1 VSKTQKGELGMNHR
15 PDDRRDNAQKLQSM
29 VQNTLEN
36 IDKAEESM
44 AFTDSEEQLESIR
57 QKNER
62 RKECIESFRQEIK
75 DESQS

>member
-1 VSKTQKGELGMNHR
+1 MNHR

-62 RKECIESFRQEIK
+62 RKESIESFRQEIK

>member
-1 VSKTQKGELGMNHR
+1 MNHR
-15 PDDRRDNAQKLQSM
+15 PDDRRDNAQKLQGM
-29 VQNTLEN
+29 VQNTMEN

-62 RKECIESFRQEIK
+62 RKESIEAFRQEIK
-75 DESQS
+75 DESHT

>member
-1 VSKTQKGELGMNHR
+1 MNHR

-62 RKECIESFRQEIK
+62 RKDSIESFRQEIK

>member
-1 VSKTQKGELGMNHR
+1 MNHR
-15 PDDRRDNAQKLQSM
+15 PDDRRDNAQKLQGM

-62 RKECIESFRQEIK
+62 RKESIEAFRQEIK
-75 DESQS
+75 DESHT

>member
-1 VSKTQKGELGMNHR
+1 MNHR

-36 IDKAEESM
+36 IDNAEESM

-62 RKECIESFRQEIK
+62 RKESIESFRQEIK

>member
-62 RKECIESFRQEIK
+62 RKESIESFRQEIK

>member
-1 VSKTQKGELGMNHR
+1 MNHR

-44 AFTDSEEQLESIR
+44 AYTDSEEQLESIR

-62 RKECIESFRQEIK
+62 RKESIESFRQEIK
-75 DESQS
+75 DESQR

>member
-1 VSKTQKGELGMNHR
+1 MNHR

-44 AFTDSEEQLESIR
+44 AYTDSEEQLESIR

-62 RKECIESFRQEIK
+62 RKESIESFRQEIK

>member
-1 VSKTQKGELGMNHR
+1 MNHR

-44 AFTDSEEQLESIR
+44 AYTDSEEQLESIR

-62 RKECIESFRQEIK
+62 RKDSIESFRQEIK

>member
-1 VSKTQKGELGMNHR
+1 MNHR

-62 RKECIESFRQEIK
+62 RKESIESFRQEIK
-75 DESQS
+75 DES

>member
-1 VSKTQKGELGMNHR
+1 MNHR

-62 RKECIESFRQEIK
+62 RKESIESFRQEIK
-75 DESQS
+75 DESHS